1 MINNDIVIQEYNKV
15 LKKESFHAVR
25 FSIFN
30 LVILFNLYA
39 ISLINFYPDD

>member
-1 MINNDIVIQEYNKV
+1 MINNDVIQEYNKM

-30 LVILFNLYA
+30 LVIF
-39 ISLINFYPDD
+39 I